1 MNEIRRGKVYDVE
14 LKNTSSHVQFGRRPC
29 LVVQNNLGNTF
40 SPTIIVVPLTT
51 KLKKT
56 HLPVHVIT
64 AKNQMALCEC
74 VLTIS
79 KEQIISYIK
88 TLNEKTM
95 KLIDRA
101 LSISLELEK
110 EGTVLKK

>member
-29 LVVQNNLGNTF
+29 LVV
-40 SPTIIVVPLTT
+40 
-51 KLKKT
+51 
-56 HLPVHVIT
+56 HVIT

-88 TLNEKTM
+88 TLDEKTM